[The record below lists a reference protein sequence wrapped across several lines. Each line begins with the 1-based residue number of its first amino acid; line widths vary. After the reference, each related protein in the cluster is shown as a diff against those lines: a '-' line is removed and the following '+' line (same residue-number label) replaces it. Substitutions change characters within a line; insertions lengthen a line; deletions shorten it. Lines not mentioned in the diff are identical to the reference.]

1 MRLCVRLSFC
11 DAESIDKV
19 DGWIDGWMGDM
30 DWWICVNC
38 GLVHACALASSQLP
52 YHFCFYKAQFAT
64 TNSTVHKV
72 LLVLVPT
79 YM

>member
-38 GLVHACALASSQLP
+38 GIVHACVLASSQLP
-52 YHFCFYKAQFAT
+52 LPLLLLQSTICNYKLGHRQYT
-64 TNSTVHKV
+64 RC
-72 LLVLVPT
+72 
-79 YM
+79 YY